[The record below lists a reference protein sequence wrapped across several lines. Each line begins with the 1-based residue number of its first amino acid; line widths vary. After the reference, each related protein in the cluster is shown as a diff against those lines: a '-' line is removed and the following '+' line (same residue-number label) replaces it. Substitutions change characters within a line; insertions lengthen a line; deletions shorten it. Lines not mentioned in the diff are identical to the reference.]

1 MSGGDK
7 AVELQL
13 QIRQNAEDLHSFMRE
28 LDNWEADIKR
38 KDEELRTG
46 RVQELQKTLPPVR
59 NKGYRSRMREKRRKQ
74 APAAEG
80 DTKAEEP
87 RRASTLKSC
96 DYRSW
101 DKFDVDK
108 ALAEMDKEDESNE
121 SDSEEVD
128 KDRALAEKENGNTF
142 FKEGKYDD
150 AIECYTRGM
159 AADPYNPVLP
169 TNRATSFFRLKK
181 YAVAESDCNLAVAL
195 DDNYY
200 KAYARRGAARFA
212 LQKHQLAL
220 EDYQTVLQ
228 LDPGNAEAQSEVKK
242 LQEILAQGDVRGPA
256 VQPAEAAAANP
267 DQQQQLGE
275 QHRKQEAV
283 MQKDRGNAYFKEG
296 KYEAAVECYSRG
308 MEADAMNVLL
318 PANRAMAF
326 LKLDRYKEAEEDC
339 TAAISLDD
347 TYSKAFAR
355 RGTARLALG
364 KLQEAKEDFLRL
376 LQLEPGNKQ
385 ALNELQKLQ
394 TDPGCSGALQAE
406 DGARRRTVQPV
417 DKPEHLRSTKPL
429 RRIDIQEISG
439 KLAPPRQEALPPLI
453 QEVERKTDS
462 PLSSSPSAK
471 IIKME
476 EAAETQT
483 QKHDRVP
490 ASRDAGQ
497 SVQEKSTEAAEAPSS
512 DVPPAPSN
520 SFQLESDLR
529 KLSKQPEAVYRYL
542 RQISPSAYGQIFQNS
557 LEPDLLNQ
565 ILRTLRDF
573 FIGNEPPTSI
583 LETLGGLAGVRRF
596 DMAVMFMTPQ
606 EKKVLKE
613 LFDFLLQAQL
623 DQPTVSDL
631 QKKYGL

>member
-1 MSGGDK
+1 MSGVDK

-28 LDNWEADIKR
+28 LDNWETDIKR

-59 NKGYRSRMREKRRKQ
+59 NKGYRSKMREKRRKQ
-74 APAAEG
+74 VPAADG

-87 RRASTLKSC
+87 SRASRLKSC
-96 DYRSW
+96 DYGSW

-108 ALAEMDKEDESNE
+108 ALAEMDKEAESNE
-121 SDSEEVD
+121 SDSEEMD
-128 KDRALAEKENGNTF
+128 KDRALAEKENGNKL
-142 FKEGKYDD
+142 FKEGKYDE

-220 EDYQTVLQ
+220 EDYQTVLR
-228 LDPGNAEAQSEVKK
+228 LDPGNSEAQSEVKK
-242 LQEILAQGDVRGPA
+242 LLEILAQGDVRSPA
-256 VQPAEAAAANP
+256 VQRAEAAAAAN
-267 DQQQQLGE
+267 QQQQPGE
-275 QHRKQEAV
+275 QQRKQEAV

-326 LKLDRYKEAEEDC
+326 LKLDRYKEAEVDC

-364 KLQEAKEDFLRL
+364 KLQEAEEDFRRL

-394 TDPGCSGALQAE
+394 TDPGCSGALRAE
-406 DGARRRTVQPV
+406 DGAQRRTVQPV

-439 KLAPPRQEALPPLI
+439 SLAPPRQEALPPLI

-476 EAAETQT
+476 EAAETQ
-483 QKHDRVP
+483 KHDRVP
-490 ASRDAGQ
+490 ASRDAAQ
-497 SVQEKSTEAAEAPSS
+497 SVQEESTEAAEASSS

-529 KLSKQPEAVYRYL
+529 KLSKQPDAVYRYL

-565 ILRTLRDF
+565 ILRTLHDF

-596 DMAVMFMTPQ
+596 DMAIMFMTPQ
-606 EKKVLKE
+606 EKKVLTE

>member
-1 MSGGDK
+1 
-7 AVELQL
+7 VE
-13 QIRQNAEDLHSFMRE
+13 
-28 LDNWEADIKR
+28 
-38 KDEELRTG
+38 
-46 RVQELQKTLPPVR
+46 
-59 NKGYRSRMREKRRKQ
+59 
-74 APAAEG
+74 
-80 DTKAEEP
+80 
-87 RRASTLKSC
+87 
-96 DYRSW
+96 
-101 DKFDVDK
+101 
-108 ALAEMDKEDESNE
+108 
-121 SDSEEVD
+121 
-128 KDRALAEKENGNTF
+128 
-142 FKEGKYDD
+142 D
-150 AIECYTRGM
+150 AFQFSLVVVINLCLTR
-159 AADPYNPVLP
+159 
-169 TNRATSFFRLKK
+169 

-195 DDNYY
+195 DDSYY

-220 EDYQTVLQ
+220 EDYQMVLQ

-242 LQEILAQGDVRGPA
+242 LQEILAQVDVRGPA
-256 VQPAEAAAANP
+256 VQPAEATAA
-267 DQQQQLGE
+267 DQQRQLEEQQ
-275 QHRKQEAV
+275 RKQEAV

-296 KYEAAVECYSRG
+296 KYEAAIECYSRG
-308 MEADAMNVLL
+308 MEADGMNVLL

-364 KLQEAKEDFLRL
+364 KLQEAKEDFQRL

-394 TDPGCSGALQAE
+394 TDPDCSGALQAE
-406 DGARRRTVQPV
+406 DGAQRRTVQPV

-439 KLAPPRQEALPPLI
+439 KLALPRQEALPPLI
-453 QEVERKTDS
+453 QEVDRKTDS

-483 QKHDRVP
+483 QRHDRVS
-490 ASRDAGQ
+490 ASRDASQ
-497 SVQEKSTEAAEAPSS
+497 SVQEESTEAAEAPSS
-512 DVPPAPSN
+512 DVPPAPSS
-520 SFQLESDLR
+520 SFQLEADLR

-542 RQISPSAYGQIFQNS
+542 RQISPSAYSQIFQNS

-583 LETLGGLAGVRRF
+583 LETLGCLAGVRRF

-606 EKKVLKE
+606 DKKVLKE

-631 QKKYGL
+631 QKKYGV

>member
-46 RVQELQKTLPPVR
+46 RKTLPPVR

-101 DKFDVDK
+101 DKFNVDK
-108 ALAEMDKEDESNE
+108 ALAEMDKEAESNE

-128 KDRALAEKENGNTF
+128 KDRALAEKENGNKF

-220 EDYQTVLQ
+220 EDYQTVLR

-242 LQEILAQGDVRGPA
+242 LQEILAQGDVCGPA
-256 VQPAEAAAANP
+256 VQPAKAAAANP

-275 QHRKQEAV
+275 QQRKQEAV

-355 RGTARLALG
+355 RGTARVALG

-394 TDPGCSGALQAE
+394 TVCDVPKRS
-406 DGARRRTVQPV
+406 PV
-417 DKPEHLRSTKPL
+417 
-429 RRIDIQEISG
+429 
-439 KLAPPRQEALPPLI
+439 
-453 QEVERKTDS
+453 
-462 PLSSSPSAK
+462 LS
-471 IIKME
+471 
-476 EAAETQT
+476 
-483 QKHDRVP
+483 RVP

-497 SVQEKSTEAAEAPSS
+497 SVQEESTEAAEAPSS

-520 SFQLESDLR
+520 SFQLEADLR

-573 FIGNEPPTSI
+573 FIGNELPTSI

-606 EKKVLKE
+606 EKKGGL
-613 LFDFLLQAQL
+613 LFILSQL

>member
-1 MSGGDK
+1 MSGEDK

-38 KDEELRTG
+38 KDQELRTG

-59 NKGYRSRMREKRRKQ
+59 NKGYRSKMREKRRKQ
-74 APAAEG
+74 APAADG
-80 DTKAEEP
+80 DTNAEEP
-87 RRASTLKSC
+87 RPASRLKSC

-108 ALAEMDKEDESNE
+108 ALAEMDKEAESNE
-121 SDSEEVD
+121 SDQEEVD
-128 KDRALAEKENGNTF
+128 KDRALAEKENGNKL
-142 FKEGKYDD
+142 FKEGKYDE

-195 DDNYY
+195 DDSYY

-220 EDYQTVLQ
+220 EDYQMVLQ

-242 LQEILAQGDVRGPA
+242 LQEVRVDVRGPA
-256 VQPAEAAAANP
+256 VQPAEATAA
-267 DQQQQLGE
+267 DQQRQLEEQQ
-275 QHRKQEAV
+275 RKQEAV

-296 KYEAAVECYSRG
+296 KYEAAIECYSRG
-308 MEADAMNVLL
+308 MEADGMNVLL

-364 KLQEAKEDFLRL
+364 KLQEAKEDFQRL

-394 TDPGCSGALQAE
+394 TDPDCSGALQAE
-406 DGARRRTVQPV
+406 DGAQRRTVQPV

-439 KLAPPRQEALPPLI
+439 KLALPRQEALPPLI
-453 QEVERKTDS
+453 QEVDRKTDS

-476 EAAETQT
+476 EVCGGVPNCSPVLS
-483 QKHDRVP
+483 RVS
-490 ASRDAGQ
+490 ASRDASQ
-497 SVQEKSTEAAEAPSS
+497 SVQEESTEAAEAPSS
-512 DVPPAPSN
+512 DVPPAPSS
-520 SFQLESDLR
+520 SFQLEADLR

-542 RQISPSAYGQIFQNS
+542 RQISPSAYSQIFQNS

-573 FIGNEPPTSI
+573 FIGRNEPPTSI
-583 LETLGGLAGVRRF
+583 LETLGCLAGVRRF

-606 EKKVLKE
+606 DKKVLKE

-631 QKKYGL
+631 QKKYGV